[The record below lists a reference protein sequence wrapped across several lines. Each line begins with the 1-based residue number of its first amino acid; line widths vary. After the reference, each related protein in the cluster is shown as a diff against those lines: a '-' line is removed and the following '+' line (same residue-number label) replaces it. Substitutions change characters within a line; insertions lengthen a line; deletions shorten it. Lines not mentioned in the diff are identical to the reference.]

1 VVYAD
6 LLDPIFYAFEILLAN
21 EFHGVNFP
29 CDAFIPSGPGYT
41 QTSSS
46 FICNTQGAVAGQ
58 TFINGDRFIE
68 VSYSYSWSHV
78 WRNFGIVRLPSHNP
92 HDPLLTSSSSGVS

>member
-1 VVYAD
+1 VLTYEMHAVIYAD
-6 LLDPIFYAFEILLAN
+6 FLLDPIFYAFEILLAN

-41 QTSSS
+41 QTGNS

-68 VSYSYSWSHV
+68 VSYSYYWSHA
-78 WRNFGIVRLPSHNP
+78 WRNFGIVRLPI
-92 HDPLLTSSSSGVS
+92 V